1 MQGNRRSRNVTKS
14 PALVMSQVR
23 LDRNQSSS
31 TQMLLICTTGP
42 ALGWDMTKAMAS
54 IIFSVELRFC
64 YPNIALLFLSVHQNK
79 PLIDLKTH
87 KCAEKW
93 ELPPPYIRLT
103 LTLSKPIIMLSEK
116 RQLKGTAPASL
127 LKVTSAPKHRLE
139 QRHTL
144 VPSAINNVER
154 SWNASDQAVR

>member
-1 MQGNRRSRNVTKS
+1 MQGNRRSRNVTKL

-23 LDRNQSSS
+23 QESSS
-31 TQMLLICTTGP
+31 TQMLLICTAGP

-87 KCAEKW
+87 KCAEK
-93 ELPPPYIRLT
+93 
-103 LTLSKPIIMLSEK
+103 
-116 RQLKGTAPASL
+116 
-127 LKVTSAPKHRLE
+127 
-139 QRHTL
+139 
-144 VPSAINNVER
+144 
-154 SWNASDQAVR
+154 